1 MSIFE
6 KFFKLKD
13 EEINKEKMQLLME
26 VTNNKMSLKEV
37 EKIYK
42 TIDENVIKK
51 MPEDVKIAEAMGL
64 IKELKGDWLT
74 SEEKE
79 NFVAGAWM
87 FDTLDTSNRKNCSY
101 INKEQLKYVKEAIL
115 GQQFKSIKQEKYSKE
130 IENYQ
135 FKY

>member
-6 KFFKLKD
+6 KIFKLKD

-74 SEEKE
+74 IEEKE

-115 GQQFKSIKQEKYSKE
+115 GQQFKSIKQEIYSKE